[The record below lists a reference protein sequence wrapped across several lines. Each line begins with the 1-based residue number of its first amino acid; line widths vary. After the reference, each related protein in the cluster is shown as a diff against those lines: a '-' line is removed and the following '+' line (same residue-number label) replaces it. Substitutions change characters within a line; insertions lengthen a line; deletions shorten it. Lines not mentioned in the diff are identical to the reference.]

1 MGLLKMVNSMTE
13 TDGFLGSVYH
23 KGRESIILKD
33 CVEAK
38 KQKNTTSLMVMF
50 LLQMPSLNFHVR
62 FQACKSASQ
71 PGGSSCPT

>member
-13 TDGFLGSVYH
+13 TNGFLGSVYH

-38 KQKNTTSLMVMF
+38 KKTSLMVMF